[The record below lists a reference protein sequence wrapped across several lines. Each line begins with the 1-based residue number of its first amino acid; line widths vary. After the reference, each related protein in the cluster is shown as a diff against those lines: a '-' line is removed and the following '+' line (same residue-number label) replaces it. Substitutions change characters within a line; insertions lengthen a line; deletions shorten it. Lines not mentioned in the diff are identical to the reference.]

1 MCSSIDEWVSILIY
15 LCDSFAFFKGRDG
28 NYGPPGPS
36 GQKGD
41 RGIEGLRG
49 LDGKPGMTYRQ
60 NSFKNLFLTM
70 IITDIFIIIC

>member
-1 MCSSIDEWVSILIY
+1 MSQHFNCFFCNL
-15 LCDSFAFFKGRDG
+15 FAFFKGRDG

-49 LDGKPGMTYRQ
+49 LDGKPGAINIIFSKKKINCNFYLYVL
-60 NSFKNLFLTM
+60 LF
-70 IITDIFIIIC
+70 I